1 MFGCL
6 DSLSQVSSFGK
17 ATRMGILMYKR
28 WHSWGLKLFSL
39 TVHWV
44 APFVDQDKLA
54 LCCTGVDKCL
64 CCKIPKLLCSASD
77 WPNNRYQPPNWVQV
91 RWQKLRDQSEKD
103 GSQRSEGNKART
115 NLIKQICK
123 TQPRYSKN
131 ETTMI
136 CISLSIL
143 ECCPFTMMAM
153 TWKAFIW

>member
-6 DSLSQVSSFGK
+6 DSLSQVSIFGK
-17 ATRMGILMYKR
+17 ATRFGILMYKR
-28 WHSWGLKLFSL
+28 WHSWGLKLLSL

-44 APFVDQDKLA
+44 APFADQDKLA
-54 LCCTGVDKCL
+54 SCCTGVDKCL
-64 CCKIPKLLCSASD
+64 CCKIPKLFCSASD

-91 RWQKLRDQSEKD
+91 RQQKLRDQSEKD

-115 NLIKQICK
+115 DLIKQICK

-131 ETTMI
+131 ETTII

-153 TWKAFIW
+153 T